1 MMFGANFGINQP
13 LVNVF
18 IEFVATHFDVNM
30 TTQHETE
37 LAMPT
42 SHHPPIP
49 FVAPSSN
56 PHTQAWIEALR
67 QAMPD
72 ANIVAHGNIG
82 DAARAACTVAI
93 VANPDPMQLLC
104 YPKLRLI
111 HSVWAGVER
120 LLADLADTP
129 LKHVPIARLIDPQ
142 LADTMAE
149 AVLAWTLYL
158 HRDMPSFA
166 AAQAQALWRPLPA
179 TRAAQRTV
187 GVLGLGA
194 LGSAAANRLLGA
206 GFKVCGWSRR
216 AKSLPG
222 IEAHFG
228 DAGLVTVLSKS
239 NILVCLLPL
248 TPGTRA
254 LLDASRLALMPPHA
268 SIINF
273 ARGPIFVDS
282 ALREALNSGQLKHAV
297 LDVFDT
303 KPLPQSAWQWSHPSV
318 TVLPH
323 ISATTDRGTAS
334 AIVAAHVERFLQT
347 GELPDCV
354 DVARGY

>member
-1 MMFGANFGINQP
+1 
-13 LVNVF
+13 
-18 IEFVATHFDVNM
+18 
-30 TTQHETE
+30 
-37 LAMPT
+37 MPT

-49 FVAPSSN
+49 FVAPSSDS
-56 PHTQAWIEALR
+56 HIKAWIEALR
-67 QAMPD
+67 WAMPD
-72 ANIVAHGNIG
+72 ANIVAHGELG
-82 DAARAACTVAI
+82 DAAQAACTVAI
-93 VANPDPMQLLC
+93 VANPDPSQLLC
-104 YPKLRLI
+104 YPNLRLI

-166 AAQAQALWRPLPA
+166 AAQTQALWRPLPA

-206 GFKVCGWSRR
+206 GFQVCGWSRH

-222 IEAHFG
+222 VDAHFG
-228 DAGLVTVLSKS
+228 DAGLVAVLSKS

-248 TPGTRA
+248 TPDTRA
-254 LLDASRLALMPPHA
+254 LLDAARLALMPQRA

-273 ARGPIFVDS
+273 ARGPIVVDA
-282 ALREALNSGQLKHAV
+282 ALREALNSGLLKHAV

-303 KPLPQSAWQWSHPSV
+303 EPLPTTSWHWRHPSV

-323 ISATTDRGTAS
+323 NSAPTDRQSAC
-334 AIVAAHVERFLQT
+334 AIVARNIQRFQST
-347 GELPDCV
+347 GELPECV